1 MNWFDFHFYSHCYQG
16 WPRANYKGDNNQ
28 TSASQEDRIV
38 SHQSLILTD
47 DDLDVDGDGDYHS
60 DLFQGPSGCWR
71 GPRSQ
76 GYLGMDA
83 SHVWIKI
90 SNLNSSFASSREI
103 SNFSVV
109 FGEKKSVVFEPNF
122 NCHLST
128 DGDLQKINRKLQKN
142 LWFSAGRQVSAGQ
155 TQLWCLPRYFQTRI
169 FEDKNS

>member
-1 MNWFDFHFYSHCYQG
+1 MNLFDSHFYSHCYQG

-71 GPRSQ
+71 GHRSQ

-83 SHVWIKI
+83 SHV
-90 SNLNSSFASSREI
+90 
-103 SNFSVV
+103 
-109 FGEKKSVVFEPNF
+109 
-122 NCHLST
+122 
-128 DGDLQKINRKLQKN
+128 
-142 LWFSAGRQVSAGQ
+142 
-155 TQLWCLPRYFQTRI
+155 
-169 FEDKNS
+169 